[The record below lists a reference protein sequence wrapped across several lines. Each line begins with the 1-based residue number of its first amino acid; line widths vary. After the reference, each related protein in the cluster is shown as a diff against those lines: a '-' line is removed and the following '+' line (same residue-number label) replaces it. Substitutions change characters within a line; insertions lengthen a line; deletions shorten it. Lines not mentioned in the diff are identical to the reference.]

1 MQAYKTSGF
10 GLVGA
15 GEVLLLVL
23 GSRHQCWSSSGPTK
37 HDANRED
44 ITVSQTRPLKRQGN
58 VWSAH
63 MLG

>member
-23 GSRHQCWSSSGPTK
+23 GSHHHCWMSVGPTK
-37 HDANRED
+37 LDANRQN
-44 ITVSQTRPLKRQGN
+44 ITESQIGPLERLRN
-58 VWSAH
+58 LWSI
-63 MLG
+63 